1 MKKDS
6 KIYTIIFTFITA
18 FVFVFL
24 LAYVNYATKDRVNK
38 NAEIFQ
44 RKAILNAFNIK
55 YETNEQAYE
64 EFEKNIKITQKE
76 GYELFVYENNN
87 NKYYAVIFSGNGLWG
102 TITGVIAVNG
112 NVDKIIGIDFI
123 SDSETPGLGGR
134 INEESFK
141 EQFKDEEV
149 KNTIS
154 MKTGDGKYDN
164 NKENESF
171 DSITGASRTSES
183 VKIIINNNLDLLRK
197 LLRGDANE

>member
-24 LAYVNYATKDRVNK
+24 LAYVNDATKDRVNK

-76 GYELFVYENNN
+76 GYKLFVYENNN

>member
-24 LAYVNYATKDRVNK
+24 LAYVNDATKDRVNK